1 MNEPIGIP
9 NKFATGDIEYRNHDT
24 VVSRP
29 IISIINF
36 ALGNSR
42 STIKKMA
49 LYGQSTIYIDDEIS
63 NSR

>member
-1 MNEPIGIP
+1 MKEPIGIP

-24 VVSRP
+24 VVSNP

-49 LYGQSTIYIDDEIS
+49 LYG
-63 NSR
+63 